1 MAIGNAAG
9 QTAQGQGSVA
19 IGYLAGSQQAANS
32 IVISALGT
40 VVTGASVSGT
50 FIAPI
55 RGIATATPVLVYNA
69 ATNEIT
75 YNTSSIKY
83 KKNVINLQQ
92 DTSKLYNITARE
104 YDAKVDDK
112 HYIGYIAE
120 ELDSIDTNF
129 TWKNSD
135 NLPEGIEW
143 FNLLIYAI
151 EEIKGL
157 KNRIEILK
165 NRIEILENK

>member
-1 MAIGNAAG
+1 M
-9 QTAQGQGSVA
+9 
-19 IGYLAGSQQAANS
+19 
-32 IVISALGT
+32 
-40 VVTGASVSGT
+40 
-50 FIAPI
+50 
-55 RGIATATPVLVYNA
+55 LVYNA
-69 ATNEIT
+69 TTNEIT

-135 NLPEGIEW
+135 NSPEGIEW

-151 EEIKGL
+151 EEIK
-157 KNRIEILK
+157 ILK

>member
-1 MAIGNAAG
+1 LNTTIPYSFYVN
-9 QTAQGQGSVA
+9 
-19 IGYLAGSQQAANS
+19 
-32 IVISALGT
+32 
-40 VVTGASVSGT
+40 
-50 FIAPI
+50 PI
-55 RGIATATPVLVYNA
+55 RPLAASTPVLVYNN
-69 ATNEIT
+69 ATSEIT

-92 DTSKLYNITARE
+92 DTSVLYNIIARE

-120 ELDSIDTNF
+120 ELNLIDTNF

-135 NLPEGIEW
+135 NTPEGIEW

-151 EEIKGL
+151 EEIK
-157 KNRIEILK
+157 KLK